1 MAVNYR
7 DLIIYKKAR
16 ELVIGVN
23 QLIDGFPNTPQARS
37 ISPQLFSAVTSIGA
51 NIAEGKAKGIGKEYL
66 RYLTHAQGSANEV
79 DHWLNTVM
87 DCNIAPKDKVQQLL
101 NLNLE
106 VLKMLS
112 SARETLAKQIESGM
126 QYRAVKEESAVYQ
139 TELIN
144 FQDPLELL
152 NP

>member
-7 DLIIYKKAR
+7 DLVIYKKAR

-23 QLIDGFPNTPQARS
+23 QLIDSFPQKPQARS
-37 ISPQLFSAVTSIGA
+37 ISPQLFSAATSIGA

-87 DCNIAPKDKVQQLL
+87 DCNLAPTDKVKPLL
-101 NLNLE
+101 ALNIE
-106 VLKMLS
+106 ILKMLS
-112 SARETLAKQIESGM
+112 SARETLANQIESGT
-126 QYRAVKEESAVYQ
+126 QHRALKEEATVYQ
-139 TELIN
+139 TNLTN
-144 FQDPLELL
+144 FQDPLDLI

>member
-7 DLIIYKKAR
+7 DLVIYKKAR

-23 QLIDGFPNTPQARS
+23 QLIDSFPQKPQARS
-37 ISPQLFSAVTSIGA
+37 IAPQLFSAVTSIGA

-79 DHWLNTVM
+79 DHWLNTVI
-87 DCNIAPKDKVQQLL
+87 DCQLAPKEKVLPLL
-101 NLNLE
+101 AVNLE
-106 VLKMLS
+106 VLKMLA
-112 SARETLAKQIESGM
+112 SARDTLANQIESGT
-126 QYRAVKEESAVYQ
+126 QYRALKEEVAVYQ
-139 TELIN
+139 TDLID
-144 FQDPLELL
+144 FHDPLELI